1 MDTLA
6 TEIQVQKMLAIIHQ
20 IPLGLIETDSVGNI
34 KQINAKGVQLML
46 PLFIEAKLGP
56 TNLLDLLKLIAPGLI
71 VKLEASTIETG
82 NIINQEHYSIKL
94 QNNTDSLEIHYL
106 FSVNKLSANSF
117 MYTFDDITE
126 MYKKEQLMS
135 QALQDK
141 AVEQSKF
148 EIASGVLHDIGNAL
162 VGFGSYVTKIKRN
175 IEQSDIGTLN
185 NLRTFIQKQQSAIG
199 NAIGEAKANA
209 LVDLL
214 NGVIAN
220 MEQEKMDVKKSIN
233 EQLNIISHIQE
244 ILNIQRQYVKGQ
256 SSDRLPV
263 NLRAIINDS
272 TAMLLASYDKK
283 GVQIT
288 SDIPIKVPPIKGDRT
303 KLMQVILNLLK
314 NAVESVFLANVP
326 DKSVHIALF
335 VNDESIDVTITDNGL
350 GFEGING
357 DHFFEKG
364 VTSKS
369 EGTGLGLANCKSII
383 ESHNGTIHLESKG
396 VGLGATAT
404 IAFEIKQHPVT
415 AEK

>member
-1 MDTLA
+1 LNTLA

-46 PLFIEAKLGP
+46 PLFIETKLAP
-56 TNLLDLLKLIAPGLI
+56 TNLLDLLKLIAPELKA
-71 VKLEASTIETG
+71 KLEVSTVETG
-82 NIINQEHYSIKL
+82 NIINQEHYSIKR
-94 QNNTDSLEIHYL
+94 QNEEEGKKTHYL
-106 FSVNKLSANSF
+106 FSVNKLSTDSF

-126 MYKKEQLMS
+126 MYKKEKLMS

-141 AVEQSKF
+141 AVEHSKF
-148 EIASGVLHDIGNAL
+148 EIASGVLHDIGNAV
-162 VGFGSYVTKIKRN
+162 VGFGSYVTRIKKS

-185 NLRTFIQKQQSAIG
+185 NLKLFIEKQNSAIS

-209 LVDLL
+209 LIDLL
-214 NGVIAN
+214 NGVIVN
-220 MEQEKMDVKKSIN
+220 MEQEKMDVKQSIN

-256 SSDRLPV
+256 SSDRLPI
-263 NLRAIINDS
+263 NLRSIINDS
-272 TAMLLASYDKK
+272 TAMLLASFDKK

-303 KLMQVILNLLK
+303 KLMQVILNLMK
-314 NAVESVFLANVP
+314 NAVESVFSANVP
-326 DKSVHIALF
+326 EKSVHIVLM
-335 VNDESIDVTITDNGL
+335 VNEKSIDISITDNGL

-383 ESHNGTIHLESKG
+383 ESHNGTIHLESNG
-396 VGLGATAT
+396 AGLGATAT
-404 IAFEIKQHPVT
+404 IAFVIE
-415 AEK
+415 